1 MTSDRELIKRLEKET
16 GRKLKERKFEDIG
29 GYQQQGFAIGENGE
43 VVGLNLEEIELKPV
57 PVSLSKFHHLKK
69 LSLNNTKLTGISF
82 LQGLSNLTQL
92 SLSDNQITDISFLQ
106 GLSNLTQLY
115 LISNQI
121 KDISFLQGLSKL
133 KMLDLRNNQI
143 KELPEALVELGL
155 EIDVDTQYEWK
166 QKIYLY
172 NNPLEKPPLE
182 IVKKGI
188 PAIKAYFQSL
198 TGEKTLPLNEI
209 KILLVGD
216 GGAGKTSLAKNLLG
230 LAFDEQEAKT
240 DGIKIDRWQVPV
252 PHGNGDAKTNVNLWD
267 FGGQEIMHATHQFFL
282 SRRSLYILVLDGRR
296 DEKTEYWL
304 NHIKSFGGASPVMV
318 VLNKID
324 QNPGFDVNRLFLKNK
339 YPNIKGF
346 FPISCASGKGI
357 KDFAGELTKELA
369 ASDHIRTQWAL
380 SWFNVKKR
388 LENMSKPYIGF
399 AEYRQMC
406 AEENITGAEARKTL
420 LDFLDNLGV
429 ALHFEDLS
437 LADTHVLDPKWLT
450 NAVYKI
456 INSKILSN
464 CKGVLKLSLLEKI
477 LTPKDKNDYV
487 YPPDRYSFIIDLM
500 HKFELCYK
508 MEDQRV
514 LVPDL
519 LNVGEPPIE
528 FDYENSLKFQVH
540 YEFLPRSVMPRF
552 IVKRHKEIKAQ
563 LRWRTGV
570 VLENKEFGAA
580 AVVKMDERDKKIFI
594 YIEGEQKRDYLATII
609 HTLREIHG
617 SFEKI
622 APDERVPLPDNPVI
636 TVSYLHLIRLEMMG
650 KLNYIP
656 EGADREYNIKILL
669 DGIKPAAVWQ
679 KEVEQ
684 LQIENKN
691 IINFN
696 PTIIAGATSQA
707 KQETKVDVT
716 VDVDVNVKLSIDLP
730 ALQEEFDDLKDL
742 LLRLDPGLKEK
753 LTGLSSDLNALST
766 KTEKEKLTGPLNNL
780 RIFLK
785 KLGDEKSDYSK
796 ILKGAKKG
804 VDMFKKVGRTYNQ
817 VAQWLALPQVP
828 AAFLK

>member
-1 MTSDRELIKRLEKET
+1 MPSDMELIKQLEKEI
-16 GRKLKERKFEDIG
+16 GRKLEERKFEEIG
-29 GYQQQGFAIGENGE
+29 NYRNHGYAIGENGE
-43 VVGLNLEEIELKPV
+43 VVGLNLDKIGLKPV
-57 PVSLSKFHHLKK
+57 PVSLSKFHHLKI
-69 LSLNNTKLTGISF
+69 LRLYDT
-82 LQGLSNLTQL
+82 NL
-92 SLSDNQITDISFLQ
+92 TDISFLQ
-106 GLSNLTQLY
+106 GLSNLKKLD
-115 LISNQI
+115 LIS
-121 KDISFLQGLSKL
+121 
-133 KMLDLRNNQI
+133 NQI

-155 EIDVDTQYEWK
+155 EIDVDDEFPFG

-188 PAIKAYFQSL
+188 PAIKVYFKSL
-198 TGEKTLPLNEI
+198 KEEKTLPLNEV
-209 KILLVGD
+209 KVLLVGD
-216 GGAGKTSLAKNLLG
+216 GGAGKTSLVKRLLRKTFDKDESQTHGINITPCNL
-230 LAFDEQEAKT
+230 KK
-240 DGIKIDRWQVPV
+240 DGSKIKI
-252 PHGNGDAKTNVNLWD
+252 NFWD

-304 NHIKSFGGASPVMV
+304 NHIKSFGGDSPVLV

-324 QNPGFDVNRLFLKNK
+324 QNPGFDVNRLFLKSK

-346 FPISCASGKGI
+346 FPVSCATGKGI

-369 ASDHIRTQWAL
+369 AIDHIRTQWAE
-380 SWFNVKKR
+380 SWFNVKER
-388 LENMSKPYIGF
+388 LENMTEHYISF
-399 AEYRQMC
+399 DEYQKMC
-406 AEENITGAEARKTL
+406 AKENIKEEDARKIL
-420 LDFLDNLGV
+420 LDFLNDLGV

-456 INSKILSN
+456 INSEILSN
-464 CKGVLKLSLLEKI
+464 CKGVLKLSLLDKI
-477 LTPKDKNDYV
+477 LKPKDEEDYV
-487 YPPDRYSFIIDLM
+487 YPKDKYSYIIDLM
-500 HKFELCYK
+500 HKFELCFK

-519 LNVGEPPIE
+519 LDVGEPPID
-528 FDYENSLKFQVH
+528 FDFKNSLKFQVH

-552 IVKRHKEIKAQ
+552 IVKRHNEIKEQ

-570 VLENKEFGAA
+570 VLENKEFGAT

-594 YIEGEQKRDYLATII
+594 DIDGPQKRDYLATII

-636 TVSYLHLIRLEMMG
+636 TVSYFHLLQLEKMG
-650 KLNYIP
+650 EMELVP
-656 EGADREYNIKILL
+656 EGAAKRYHVKELL
-669 DGIKPAAVWQ
+669 DGIKPVEERQ
-679 KEVEQ
+679 KEAEQ
-684 LQIENKN
+684 LLRENKIILN
-691 IINFN
+691 IS
-696 PTIIAGATSQA
+696 PTQIADLKTTQIQQA
-707 KQETKVDVT
+707 RQDVN
-716 VDVDVNVKLSIDLP
+716 VDVDVVVNLSIALP
-730 ALQEEFDDLKDL
+730 TLQEEFDDLKEL
-742 LLRLDPGLKEK
+742 LLKEHPELKEK
-753 LTGLSSDLNALST
+753 LTGLGGDLNALSA

-804 VDMFKKVGRTYNQ
+804 VDMFKKVGRTYNK

-828 AAFLK
+828 DVLLK